1 LRLRLRKEKRRTTSE
16 LQTEWQRRLGLRKK
30 MNQLCRAVPSF
41 LVLAAL
47 VSMVASHAWSADRF
61 VFVKDGTVWIAA
73 TDGTEVR
80 QLTSSGED
88 AEPALS
94 PDGQRVVYHSGHNE
108 RTGYGQLYLLP
119 TGGGSP
125 KQLQFTGI
133 EGAEHAS
140 FSPDGKSLLFVAL
153 SNSRLRGSGDA
164 ALTYA
169 TMSIVV
175 VDLATGRVRTVIK
188 TPNVMLDAGYVYSA
202 PSFSSD
208 GKLIAYQSS
217 GSDVSGGFAVIT
229 LEGKS
234 LFRFPRKVSDPTPFW
249 RPRFSADGKNILC
262 YSPATS
268 EAGSDIIYLVN
279 LATGTRK
286 KVTEGA
292 NGTFVEGGKAIIF
305 ERWLNKWAD
314 GARPALFY
322 LDMTKGAQP
331 KRLMMDASQPSG

>member
-1 LRLRLRKEKRRTTSE
+1 
-16 LQTEWQRRLGLRKK
+16 
-30 MNQLCRAVPSF
+30 M
-41 LVLAAL
+41 
-47 VSMVASHAWSADRF
+47 SMVTSPAWSADRF
-61 VFVKDGTVWIAA
+61 VFVKAGNVWVAN
-73 TDGTEVR
+73 TDGNGEK
-80 QLTSSGED
+80 QLTSVGE
-88 AEPALS
+88 AGAPSLS
-94 PDGQRVVYHSGHNE
+94 PDGQRVIYHSGHDT
-108 RTGYGQLYLLP
+108 RTGYGQLFQVP
-119 TGGGSP
+119 AGGGSM
-125 KQLQFTGI
+125 KKLQFAGI

-140 FSPDGKSLLFVAL
+140 FSPDGKNLLFVAL
-153 SNSRLRGSGDA
+153 SGSRLRGSGDA
-164 ALTYA
+164 AVTYA

-175 VDLATGRVRTVIK
+175 ADLATGRVRTVMK
-188 TPNVMLDAGYVYSA
+188 TQNVMLDAGYVYTA

-217 GSDVSGGFAVIT
+217 GSDVSGGFAIIT

-234 LFRFPRKVSDPTPFW
+234 LFRFPRKGSDPNPFW
-249 RPRFSADGKNILC
+249 RPRFSPDGKYILC

-268 EAGSDIIYLVN
+268 EAESDIIYLVN
-279 LATGTRK
+279 LATGTKK